1 MLREAKLGIMIAMQM
16 KDLSSYESGDVL
28 SERRYINKFILRF
41 FSFSLYCTE
50 RHTLIAKHFS

>member
-28 SERRYINKFILRF
+28 SKRRYINKFILRF
-41 FSFSLYCTE
+41 FHSHCTV
-50 RHTLIAKHFS
+50 RKDIF